1 MLAVLEQNRITESF
15 ESTTSLYKS
24 QLPTDHTSRSR
35 SLFYRDSVDTGNI
48 AETVSY
54 VLMYYSRFYFITVR
68 LSHSQFY
75 LISDIMRNVL

>member
-1 MLAVLEQNRITESF
+1 MCQTSHQEVIPINVKAVLFFFVTFICV
-15 ESTTSLYKS
+15 
-24 QLPTDHTSRSR
+24 DHTSRNR

-54 VLMYYSRFYFITVR
+54 VLMLYSRSYFITVR
-68 LSHSQFY
+68 LAYSRFY